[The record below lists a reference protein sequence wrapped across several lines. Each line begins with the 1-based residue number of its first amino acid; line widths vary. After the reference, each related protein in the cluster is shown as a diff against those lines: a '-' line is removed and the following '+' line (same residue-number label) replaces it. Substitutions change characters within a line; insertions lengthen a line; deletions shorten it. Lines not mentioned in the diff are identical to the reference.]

1 MTSAAAL
8 PIRFISDLHLEVARP
23 DTTQQFFEFIDRCQN
38 QVSALYILGDFF
50 DAWIGDD
57 DVSPW
62 NQAII
67 DKLRQFTYQPTP
79 LYLMHGNRDFLLGDT
94 FCRETGAQMLEDPTL
109 LDLFD
114 RRVLLMHGDTLCI
127 HDYKY
132 MEFRKMV
139 RAPQWQAAFLA
150 KPLAERR
157 AMANAARAQS
167 QAENKL
173 KPSDIMDADPSTI
186 METVENYDVELLIHG
201 HTHRPGQHEI
211 KLTTR
216 SAQRIVLPDWY
227 ETGGY
232 LEFTAAGPALKYF

>member
-1 MTSAAAL
+1 M
-8 PIRFISDLHLEVARP
+8 
-23 DTTQQFFEFIDRCQN
+23 
-38 QVSALYILGDFF
+38 GDFF

-57 DVSPW
+57 DASPW
-62 NQAII
+62 NQTII
-67 DKLRQFTYQPTP
+67 DKLRQFSLESAP
-79 LYLMHGNRDFLLGDT
+79 LYLMHGNRDFLLGDA
-94 FCRETGAQMLEDPTL
+94 FCRAAGAEMLEDPTL

-127 HDYKY
+127 HDYQY
-132 MEFRKMV
+132 LEFRKMV

-167 QAENKL
+167 QAATQL
-173 KPSDIMDADPSTI
+173 KPADIMDADPTTI
-186 METVENYDVELLIHG
+186 IETIDNYDVEILIHG

-211 KLTTR
+211 KLPTR
-216 SAQRIVLPDWY
+216 NAQRIVLPDWY

-232 LEFTAAGPALKYF
+232 LEFSAEGPALKYF